1 MAMERLKEMQLALWR
16 EACRHIDLAESIE
29 DLAAVIRPFIRIDAM
44 WIFALHQSRCVL
56 VGLTGAAKGTPGRV
70 VCETD
75 DAGPIQRFVERG
87 GLCVLNPL
95 RPGRSLVRP
104 LAEALGE
111 QAAVCGALQRAGGEG
126 VVAWKLSEGVELDER
141 ASTLLAAT
149 LEPLAVAL
157 DTSNRFHELEYLRR
171 AAEAERQAAL
181 RRLGRQSLHEPI
193 VGAQAGL
200 AGVMERVGVVAA
212 SDLPVLIL
220 GETGSGKEVIARAI
234 HDSSRRH
241 DGPFV
246 RVNCGAIPPELVDSQ
261 LFGHERGS
269 FTGAVEQRQGWFERA
284 HGGTLFLDEVG
295 ELPLAAQV
303 RLLRVLQDASLER
316 VGGQES
322 IHVDCRIV
330 AATHRDLSEMVRL
343 RTFREDLW
351 YRLAVFPLLLPPLR
365 ERHEDLPE
373 LVRHFAHRASVRF
386 GLAEFEVSESDLALL
401 RAYPWPGN
409 IRELAAVIDRAAL
422 LGHEG
427 SLALPAAMG
436 LNAPLLPLGPSSHT
450 NRDLQPPASLNNTI
464 RSAIEAALRSS
475 HGKVE
480 GPGGAA
486 ELLEVNPNT
495 LRSKMRKLGIRPK
508 SAADAD

>member
-1 MAMERLKEMQLALWR
+1 MQLALWR
-16 EACRHIDLAESIE
+16 EACRHIDLSDSIS
-29 DLAAVIRPFIRIDAM
+29 DLHAVIRPFVRIEAM

-56 VGLTGAAKGTPGRV
+56 VGVAGSAQGASGRV
-70 VCETD
+70 ICDGEG
-75 DAGPIQRFVERG
+75 AQSLRRFTARG
-87 GLCVLNPL
+87 GLCLFNPR
-95 RPGRSLVRP
+95 RPGRSLLRP
-104 LAEALGE
+104 LESCLGE
-111 QAAVCGALQRAGGEG
+111 QSVVCGALQRAGAEG
-126 VVAWKLSEGVELDER
+126 VVAWRLADGVELDER
-141 ASTLLAAT
+141 TSTLLAAT

-157 DTSNRFHELEYLRR
+157 DTSNRFHELEDLRR

-200 AGVMERVGVVAA
+200 AGVMERVRVVAQ

-241 DGPFV
+241 EGPFV
-246 RVNCGAIPPELVDSQ
+246 RVNCGAIPPDLIDSQ

-295 ELPLAAQV
+295 ELTLAAQV
-303 RLLRVLQDASLER
+303 RLLRVLQDSTLER

-322 IHVDCRIV
+322 IRVDCRIV
-330 AATHRDLSEMVRL
+330 AATHRDLTEMVRL

-373 LVRHFAHRASVRF
+373 LVRHFAHRASLRF
-386 GLAEFEVSESDLALL
+386 GLPEFEVTESDLAML

-422 LGHEG
+422 LGQDG
-427 SLALPAAMG
+427 RLALLAAMG
-436 LNAPLLPLGPSSHT
+436 LNAPLHPVPSST
-450 NRDLQPPASLNNTI
+450 QRPPAAQAPGSLNDVI
-464 RSAIEAALRSS
+464 RAAMESALRCC

-486 ELLEVNPNT
+486 ELLKVNPNT
-495 LRSKMRKLGIRPK
+495 LRSKMRKHGVRAQ
-508 SAADAD
+508 SFTREGAVRD